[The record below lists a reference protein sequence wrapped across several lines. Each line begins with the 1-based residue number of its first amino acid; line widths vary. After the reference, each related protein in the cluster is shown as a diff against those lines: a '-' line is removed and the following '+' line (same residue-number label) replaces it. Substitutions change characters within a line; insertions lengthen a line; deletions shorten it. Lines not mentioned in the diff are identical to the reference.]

1 MCIFAYMAVELCEY
15 CGNKFD
21 KRGMSRHRPSCR
33 KKQQNEQKT
42 AEMHKGNAVRDEKI
56 RDLIEKVKVME
67 YMIKDLNS
75 QLIKLLKEVR

>member
-1 MCIFAYMAVELCEY
+1 MVVELCEY

-33 KKQQNEQKT
+33 KKQQKEQEA
-42 AEMHKGNAVRDEKI
+42 AEKYKGNAVRDEQI

-67 YMIKDLNS
+67 HMIVDLNS